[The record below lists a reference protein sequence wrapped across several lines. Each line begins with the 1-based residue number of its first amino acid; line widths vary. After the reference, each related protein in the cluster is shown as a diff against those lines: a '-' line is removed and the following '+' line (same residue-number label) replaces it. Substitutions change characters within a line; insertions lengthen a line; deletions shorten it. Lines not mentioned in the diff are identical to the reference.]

1 MKSVG
6 TQVFSLTGGLLSVS
20 FSSFVYPWLQDLS
33 AVKKKKQEK
42 NHTFSP
48 FLFIKLVSGCFKS
61 DLLYRKCPSP
71 SEPGLVKVFNGRGPF
86 VALQV
91 GLGRE
96 GKTEGRSAS
105 TRTYRTR
112 ETLGSM
118 GQNRAAS
125 CCGERGPRPSGW
137 ASADR

>member
-6 TQVFSLTGGLLSVS
+6 ARVFSLTRGALSVS

-33 AVKKKKQEK
+33 AVKKKNKK
-42 NHTFSP
+42 NTFSP

-61 DLLYRKCPSP
+61 DLLYGKCPSP

-96 GKTEGRSAS
+96 GKTEGCSAS
-105 TRTYRTR
+105 TRTYRTG

-125 CCGERGPRPSGW
+125 CCGERGPPPFGLGQR
-137 ASADR
+137 